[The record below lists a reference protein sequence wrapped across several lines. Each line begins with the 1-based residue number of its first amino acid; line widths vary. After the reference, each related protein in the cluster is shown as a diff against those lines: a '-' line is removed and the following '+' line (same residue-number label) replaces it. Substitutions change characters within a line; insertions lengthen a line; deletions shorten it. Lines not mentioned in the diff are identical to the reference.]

1 MSLTTCIKAG
11 LERWISDITT
21 YHSSRKSQ
29 AKQKT
34 SSQSQSSSTEPTN
47 TTTEK
52 KKKKKNEMTLEAALK
67 ELHIKAST
75 TEKNG
80 KRRVCH
86 CQGIYT
92 EREIGDGLF
101 DTNIGH
107 YNQRRS
113 ILC

>member
-1 MSLTTCIKAG
+1 MKGIISVGESTACINECRSGIGSMVSNTK
-11 LERWISDITT
+11 T

-34 SSQSQSSSTEPTN
+34 TSQNQSSSTESTN
-47 TTTEK
+47 TTEK

-86 CQGIYT
+86 CQGIY
-92 EREIGDGLF
+92 EKR
-101 DTNIGH
+101 NW
-107 YNQRRS
+107 
-113 ILC
+113 